1 MWFLFC
7 FLEIIM
13 SRKEGYNQYLK
24 KLAAGKPGEPTEKTL
39 KRKRERENE
48 LLEHGN
54 EGKAQNF
61 VLK

>member
-1 MWFLFC
+1 MISVLLFRNNY
-7 FLEIIM
+7 E
-13 SRKEGYNQYLK
+13 SKRRYNQYLK
-24 KLAAGKPGEPTEKTL
+24 KMAAGKPGEPTEKTL
-39 KRKRERENE
+39 KRKGERENE